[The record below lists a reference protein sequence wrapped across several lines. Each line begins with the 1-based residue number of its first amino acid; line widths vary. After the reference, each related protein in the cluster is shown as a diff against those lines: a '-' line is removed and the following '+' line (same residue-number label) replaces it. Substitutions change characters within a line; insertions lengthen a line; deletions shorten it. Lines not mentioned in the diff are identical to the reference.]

1 LQLRGRLTLKGT
13 LKMKR
18 NTVLW
23 SRNELKQCDFI
34 CGTQKYFMNQN
45 LKFYINALKLLF
57 FFSEVGSPYG
67 AHADFGLVLLLSQF
81 TTSGI
86 IGVCQHAW
94 LHE

>member
-1 LQLRGRLTLKGT
+1 
-13 LKMKR
+13 MKR

-57 FFSEVGSPYG
+57 FF
-67 AHADFGLVLLLSQF
+67 LKWVLPMELML
-81 TTSGI
+81 TSD
-86 IGVCQHAW
+86 
-94 LHE
+94 